1 MSNTNNT
8 VSENNKYFAIYFTDF
23 LKGFKKFW
31 WICVVFALVLGGY
44 RFVDGYRSYV
54 PVYTSSATFTIITQ
68 SSQSTISGI
77 SSFSFYYDANTASQ
91 LTETFPHIL
100 QSNILQ
106 EAICNDMKVDYL
118 PASLSASYVS
128 GTNLFTLSA
137 TGKDPVKTYE
147 VLLSAID
154 NYPDAAKYVVGNL
167 KFEMIETPVIA
178 SSPSNRHNYVSNA
191 AEGAAIG
198 IIIGLFLVLL
208 YAVLRKTIRL
218 KEDVKRELNLEA
230 IASIPRIVFKKYQSG
245 KDRAVLFTNE
255 KIESEFLESYRVLRN
270 IFVNSTTEDEKVFIV
285 TSTAPGEGKTTTTA
299 NLALSLSS
307 INKKVLLVDSD
318 VHHPSVIDAL
328 YLEADEYKLTDKM
341 KSSYGSIVYKQFHC
355 KGINLDL
362 LTLEIEDTKKNVNI
376 DFSDLQG
383 IIDGYRSKYDYI
395 IIDTPPCG
403 LVSDAMYI
411 APAADAAIYVIHQ
424 DFVRI
429 SKIRAGINNLL
440 STDTRIFGCIL
451 NGAEISGT
459 RYGYGYGYGYGHKYG
474 SGKHKYGYGEKKH
487 EKIQ

>member
-31 WICVVFALVLGGY
+31 WICVAFALALGGY
-44 RFVDGYRSYV
+44 RFVDGYKSYV
-54 PVYTSSATFTIITQ
+54 PVYTSSATFTIFMQ
-68 SSQSTISGI
+68 NSQSTISGI
-77 SSFSFYYDANTASQ
+77 SSFSFYYDVNAASQ
-91 LTETFPHIL
+91 LTDTFPHIL

-106 EAICNDMKVDYL
+106 EAICNDMKVSYL
-118 PASLSASYVS
+118 PASLSASYVT

-137 TGKDPVKTYE
+137 TGTDPVKAYE

-154 NYPDAAKYVVGNL
+154 NYPDVAKYVVGNL

-178 SSPSNRHNYVSNA
+178 SSPSNKHNYVSNA
-191 AEGAAIG
+191 VEGAAIG

-208 YAVLRKTIRL
+208 YAVLRKTVRL

-270 IFVNSTTEDEKVFIV
+270 IFVNSTSDDEKVFIV
-285 TSTAPGEGKTTTTA
+285 TSTAPGEGKTTTA
-299 NLALSLSS
+299 VNLALSLSS

-318 VHHPSVIDAL
+318 VHHPSVIEAL
-328 YLEADEYKLTDKM
+328 YLESDEYKLTDK
-341 KSSYGSIVYKQFHC
+341 KSASYGSVVYKQFHC
-355 KGINLDL
+355 KDINIDL
-362 LTLEIEDTKKNVNI
+362 LTLEIEDSKKNVNI

-383 IIDGYRSKYDYI
+383 IIDGYRNSYDYI

-424 DFVRI
+424 DFVRL
-429 SKIRAGINNLL
+429 SKIRSGINNLL

-459 RYGYGYGYGYGHKYG
+459 HYGYGYGYGYGHKYG
-474 SGKHKYGYGEKKH
+474 SGKHRYGEKRH
-487 EKIQ
+487 EKIK